1 MNSFLIPTF
10 TLRKGNAVDLS
21 FQCSWMDFVEES
33 FYLWHSDITS
43 AARHYLIWA
52 YPPSDFLISLQ
63 YGLALYDAHIWRSP
77 ATRGQWGHFWKSKH
91 SLREW
96 ESFQRREERSQECHR
111 SGPTMGG
118 SCFGGSGHI
127 LGSFPSYFIHNGLRR
142 TEILESSSANI
153 WKIFCSSKRPRSL
166 LGKSTTAEI

>member
-1 MNSFLIPTF
+1 MFMNGFCGGELLSV
-10 TLRKGNAVDLS
+10 TLRHNERGKTLPYMGIPARLS
-21 FQCSWMDFVEES
+21 
-33 FYLWHSDITS
+33 Y
-43 AARHYLIWA
+43 
-52 YPPSDFLISLQ
+52 FLISLQ
-63 YGLALYDAHIWRSP
+63 YGLALYDAHIWRSS

-118 SCFGGSGHI
+118 SCFRGSGHI

-166 LGKSTTAEI
+166 LGKSTTAEYKKVSPGPFETSPCILKSNDI